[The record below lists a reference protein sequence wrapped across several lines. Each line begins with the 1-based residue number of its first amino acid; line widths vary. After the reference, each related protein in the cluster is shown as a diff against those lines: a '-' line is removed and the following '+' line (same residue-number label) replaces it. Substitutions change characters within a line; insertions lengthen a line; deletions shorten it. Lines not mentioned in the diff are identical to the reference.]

1 MLDSA
6 GPDEA
11 ELLNGLTQTRRN
23 GAVNVEITSV
33 RMQMAVVRFAVF
45 DWTERVKPLFPASGR
60 MPMGVALTGIG
71 QPRVDVIPR

>member
-1 MLDSA
+1 
-6 GPDEA
+6 
-11 ELLNGLTQTRRN
+11 
-23 GAVNVEITSV
+23 
-33 RMQMAVVRFAVF
+33 MQMAVVRFAVF